1 MAVLPRLR
9 HAFDLSFPEARA
21 LQERLS
27 GRVLERELR
36 RPLRRVAGV
45 DVYVIKANA
54 EQRAEVETALRRL
67 CVAPDPRRTRRDP
80 EAIAR
85 GGPPHGSR
93 WSASRPRRS

>member
-45 DVYVIKANA
+45 DV
-54 EQRAEVETALRRL
+54 
-67 CVAPDPRRTRRDP
+67 
-80 EAIAR
+80 
-85 GGPPHGSR
+85 
-93 WSASRPRRS
+93 